1 MTPTV
6 RMNVSWSVPHGE
18 SRPIV
23 SALQELMLATR
34 AEAGCVGCSLSTDA
48 RKHKKI
54 VINYTEEWIREADLV
69 RQLRSD
75 RFSAL
80 AELMERSS
88 EYPNVEFVLP
98 GTVRGV
104 EYAAEVRGFEEG

>member
-1 MTPTV
+1 
-6 RMNVSWSVPHGE
+6 
-18 SRPIV
+18 
-23 SALQELMLATR
+23 MLATR
-34 AEAGCVGCSLSTDA
+34 VEAGCVGCSLSTDA

-54 VINYTEEWIREADLV
+54 VISYTEEWIQEADLV

-75 RFSAL
+75 RFSLL

-104 EYAAEVRGFEEG
+104 EYAEEVRGEEDW